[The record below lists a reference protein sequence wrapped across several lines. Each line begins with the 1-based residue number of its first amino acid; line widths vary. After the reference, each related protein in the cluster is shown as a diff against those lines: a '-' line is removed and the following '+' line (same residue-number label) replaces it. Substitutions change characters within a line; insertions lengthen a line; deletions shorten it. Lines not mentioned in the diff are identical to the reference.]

1 MTLSPRI
8 SAALLP
14 LPNGAGYADARGLN
28 FPQNHTVD
36 GRVLNLSEAPSARLG
51 VPVRL
56 VRPTYRSH
64 PHAPNV
70 LEEALV
76 SLSRPRR
83 PLRSA
88 VLGLAASAALV
99 LAGCSLDQEE
109 EVRLKIQDWVKLG
122 ETKYFFSRVNCT
134 AALFDVKATRIT
146 SMVKKVRDIESGMR
160 AITENNPV
168 AFEVGGMSP
177 TQVTEAIMTLDLPQ
191 GLGVLASGTGGKD
204 CMAVEMEEAYY
215 NTLHDPTSVLIFH
228 PEARF
233 MVIFDRRNMRLFYS
247 RGR

>member
-1 MTLSPRI
+1 MTLSPRL
-8 SAALLP
+8 SATLLP
-14 LPNGAGYADARGLN
+14 LPNGGGRADARGLN
-28 FPQNHTVD
+28 FPQNHTAYE
-36 GRVLNLSEAPSARLG
+36 RVLNLSEAPSAKLG
-51 VPVRL
+51 TTVRL

-64 PHAPNV
+64 PHAPNI
-70 LEEALV
+70 LEEAPV

-83 PLRSA
+83 PFRRA
-88 VLGLAASAALV
+88 VLGLAALAALG
-99 LAGCSLDQEE
+99 LGGCSLDQEE
-109 EVRLKIQDWVKLG
+109 EVRLQIQDWVKLG

-146 SMVKKVRDIESGMR
+146 SMVKKVRDIEAGMR
-160 AITENNPV
+160 AITENKPV

-233 MVIFDRRNMRLFYS
+233 MVIFDRRNMRLFFS

>member
-14 LPNGAGYADARGLN
+14 PPNGAGGADARGLN
-28 FPQNHTVD
+28 LPQNHTAY
-36 GRVLNLSEAPSARLG
+36 GRMLNLSEVPSDRLG
-51 VPVRL
+51 RI
-56 VRPTYRSH
+56 VRPMRIPQRSYL
-64 PHAPNV
+64 HAPNI
-70 LEEALV
+70 LEEVPV

-83 PLRSA
+83 PLRRA
-88 VLGLAASAALV
+88 VLGLAASAV
-99 LAGCSLDQEE
+99 LALGGCSLDQEE
-109 EVRLKIQDWVKLG
+109 EVRLQIQDWVKLG
-122 ETKYFFSRVNCT
+122 DTRYFFSRVNCT

-146 SMVKKVRDIESGMR
+146 SMVKKAGDIEAGMR
-160 AITENNPV
+160 AITENKPV

-177 TQVTEAIMTLDLPQ
+177 TQVTEAIMTLDLPL

-233 MVIFDRRNMRLFYS
+233 MAIFDRRNMRLFFS